1 MRARLWIAC
10 TATFLLSACGAG
22 TALHDKGA
30 ATRPD
35 TAASR
40 VPIEQLDSQ
49 FLYLAA
55 QNAIQEGDVELAI
68 RFLDTLVKKDSEA
81 VAPRLQLVRLLV
93 MRRKHEQA
101 LKHLEP
107 LLARTDLTD
116 RQNKEVRIL
125 HAQALAASGR
135 RTAAL
140 EELTRLLQQTPEN
153 LAIRTM
159 KVRLL
164 AEAGQIDEAL
174 DVLNAGIRIADN
186 AELRLMQAQLF
197 MRRKNTAGAV
207 QALKK
212 MQKLAPDD
220 ERPVLMM
227 SQLAKQQ
234 KDRARAEELLRD
246 YLAGHPLALRVSN
259 ALGRLLVEDGRVA
272 EAITIYRRLANQT
285 GGEPEVLNALGLL
298 YYQHKDYKQ
307 AADAFRQSY
316 EKRPTDQSRFYLAT
330 SLEALEKES
339 EAAGLYRQ
347 IKPDRPF
354 YVDAQLR
361 LAGLEYRHENYTAA
375 ATRVKKI
382 IAKRP
387 DTADAY
393 LLLSGIRLV
402 QQRYRLLLKETQP
415 ALALRRIPPRLLFNR
430 AVAFE
435 SLKDHEQVETTLKQ
449 LLKTDPKNAEA
460 LNFLG
465 YAYAEQGIKLDEA
478 ESLIR
483 RALDIK
489 PDDGYY
495 LDSLA
500 WVYFRRGRFE
510 EALKYQKKAL
520 QAVADDPVMHEHM
533 GDILWKG
540 GDHEKARSHWRRAIE
555 LKHNKP
561 DMLRRKIKKG
571 L

>member
-1 MRARLWIAC
+1 MRCRPWIAC
-10 TATFLLSACGAG
+10 AATFLLTACGAG
-22 TALHDKGA
+22 TALHDKDAAGA
-30 ATRPD
+30 N
-35 TAASR
+35 AAKGS
-40 VPIEQLDSQ
+40 VPVEQLDSQ

-55 QNAIQEGDVELAI
+55 QNAIQEGNVELAI
-68 RFLDTLVKKDSEA
+68 RFLDTLVKKDSKA

-116 RQNKEVRIL
+116 RQAKEARIL

-135 RTAAL
+135 RTEAL
-140 EELTRLLQQTPEN
+140 AEMTRLLQQAPEN
-153 LAIRTM
+153 LGVRTM

-164 AEAGQIDEAL
+164 VESGQIDEAL
-174 DVLNAGIRIADN
+174 DVLNAGIRIRDN

-197 MRRKNTAGAV
+197 MRRKDAGGAM

-220 ERPVLMM
+220 ARPVLMM
-227 SQLAKQQ
+227 SQLARQQ

-246 YLAGHPLALRVSN
+246 YLAGHPVALRVSN
-259 ALGRLLVEDGRVA
+259 ALGRLLVEEGRIA

-298 YYQHKDYKQ
+298 YYQHKDYAQ
-307 AADAFRQSY
+307 AADAFRRSY
-316 EKRPTDQSRFYLAT
+316 EKRPANQSRFYLAT
-330 SLEALEKES
+330 SLEALEQEN
-339 EAAGLYRQ
+339 EATRLYRQ
-347 IKPDRPF
+347 IEPGQPF

-361 LAGLEYRHENYTAA
+361 LAGMEYRHENYTAA

-382 IAKRP
+382 IAGHP

-402 QQRYRLLLKETQP
+402 QQRYRLLLKETEP

-435 SLKDHEQVETTLKQ
+435 SLKNHEQVETTLKQ
-449 LLKTDPKNAEA
+449 LLKMNPKNSEA

-465 YAYAEQGIKLDEA
+465 YAYAERGIKLDEA

-500 WVYFRRGRFE
+500 WVYFQRGRFD
-510 EALKYQKKAL
+510 EALKYQQKAL
-520 QAVADDPVMHEHM
+520 KAIDDDPVMHEHM
-533 GDILWKG
+533 GDILWQG
-540 GDHEKARSHWRRAIE
+540 GNHEKARSHWRRAIE
-555 LKHNKP
+555 LKHEKP